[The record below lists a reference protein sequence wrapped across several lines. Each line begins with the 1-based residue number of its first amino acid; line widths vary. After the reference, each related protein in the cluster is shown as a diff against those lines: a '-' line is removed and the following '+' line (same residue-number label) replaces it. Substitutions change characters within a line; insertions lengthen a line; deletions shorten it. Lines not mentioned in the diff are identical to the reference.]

1 MPHPR
6 ARSMELSHVEFREGT
21 SETALQL
28 LGRCGI
34 AQKVGDVEHH
44 IPRAELLELHSSM
57 REK

>member
-1 MPHPR
+1 
-6 ARSMELSHVEFREGT
+6 MELSHVEFREGT